1 MKKTVFTVIAS
12 VLLTTFA
19 ALGQGRDLRKVNNA
33 TRQQTTQQQTTETTP
48 KSSSSVSPQQTTPT
62 EGRDLSKMLNA
73 RRQAQLSEENER
85 KKQEMLDRQR
95 EYDSRQQ
102 NQQQGQ
108 PQGQPQGHDETVPP
122 PVQPVQ
128 PQQPGQPVLPPQA
141 SSSSNSGIAIMTVSD
156 ALKQKHIELSANG
169 SSIQSS
175 VITLKNLKDATVTV
189 SFPPG
194 TYLSAKSKS
203 VQNMAIINQPDVT
216 LRAGETKTIYPNTC
230 CMNLHRDIPE
240 SGNGFV
246 LAQHPASALVSKVI
260 TLLNEGHY
268 SYPVR
273 QAAIWIVTD
282 NATYNDVCILRSGN
296 TAAISEDE
304 YAEAKEIVKKAKAMK

>member
-102 NQQQGQ
+102 NQQ
-108 PQGQPQGHDETVPP
+108 QGQPQGHDETVPP